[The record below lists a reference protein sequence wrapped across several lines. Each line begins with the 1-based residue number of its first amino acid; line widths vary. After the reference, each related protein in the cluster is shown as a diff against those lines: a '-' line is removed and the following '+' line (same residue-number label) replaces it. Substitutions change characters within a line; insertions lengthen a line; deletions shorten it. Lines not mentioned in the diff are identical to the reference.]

1 MNETKKN
8 KLELK
13 YPIRKG
19 GSNIKDTKEIVD
31 EYKCHNCVKCRKISV
46 REFMIY
52 GSKYNLQ
59 YIRSSIFKD
68 SD

>member
-19 GSNIKDTKEIVD
+19 GSNIKDPKEIVD

-52 GSKYNLQ
+52 GSK
-59 YIRSSIFKD
+59 
-68 SD
+68 